1 MKRNFTKVFAVL
13 LSLTFVLGFMAAAVP
28 VSAAQETLTF
38 EAESTAYKAYKTD
51 GSELTGAA
59 KSGVKYNGSDE
70 TADCIHFTNGDLA
83 SISYTLNVEQAGK
96 YNLTV
101 AYRLNWNYYAK
112 GTISVNGMET
122 EYTYSTKSTTAND
135 DKDNNRVSIV
145 AFGEVELSEGD
156 NVITL
161 NVTEKAS
168 DASKTQIMLDKF
180 VLEATELYEEGT
192 DILLRTN
199 KTEYIEGEPVIVN
212 AIGSGK
218 DWVGIYTP
226 DGTQSLYWDYVENHG
241 SGVDFSIFVWGNKAN
256 NAPARLEAGT
266 YIVRLMPNDQTDL
279 SLALAE
285 IEITIVEATADQLL
299 SVNKTEFAVGE
310 AINVTALGYCKD
322 WVGIYL
328 PGEEHSLYWEY
339 VATVG
344 AGKAFDITTESQK
357 NDNVPEKLLAGNYV
371 IRLMPNDTSDLSQAL
386 AEIEIS
392 IVNKY
397 ETETTPFVATDSNGD
412 VIATSNEKGTWAWNL
427 KFNKAGI
434 SGPISGELA
443 YFRSGGIGGKIDF
456 TVNVDNAGY
465 YELDWAFRPHDA
477 SYCTVQFY
485 VNGEKVGE
493 PISQKNGDIIAD
505 EANKA
510 SVMRTVTVGG
520 ADFVAGEN
528 TITVELVA
536 AKDDGDMTKT
546 GFASDYF
553 LLTPAVKPAEI
564 VSGSNNEHKLGT
576 EDGVDI
582 VVSVAPEAVNQV
594 KIGDTVLTKDTD
606 YTVEATEE
614 GAKISI
620 KASALEALAAKK
632 HTVTVATEAGEVT
645 ASVKV
650 VNVAETGDATLALV
664 LLAAALLT
672 LSFCVV
678 NKKRVSVR

>member
-1 MKRNFTKVFAVL
+1 MMIYRGCRVLWQQALKFRKSRLTYGAQRSELAQELLFPLWTDPGNAVQFRVTEPLAAQLTVIGDGEAMGLLLDISDKREYRLVRFDPDL
-13 LSLTFVLGFMAAAVP
+13 LPGRGHECPCPVP
-28 VSAAQETLTF
+28 VILYH
-38 EAESTAYKAYKTD
+38 AEY
-51 GSELTGAA
+51 
-59 KSGVKYNGSDE
+59 
-70 TADCIHFTNGDLA
+70 GDIEFQL
-83 SISYTLNVEQAGK
+83 LQHPHRNVCMG
-96 YNLTV
+96 
-101 AYRLNWNYYAK
+101 
-112 GTISVNGMET
+112 
-122 EYTYSTKSTTAND
+122 
-135 DKDNNRVSIV
+135 
-145 AFGEVELSEGD
+145 
-156 NVITL
+156 
-161 NVTEKAS
+161 
-168 DASKTQIMLDKF
+168 DASVD
-180 VLEATELYEEGT
+180 
-192 DILLRTN
+192 D
-199 KTEYIEGEPVIVN
+199 
-212 AIGSGK
+212 
-218 DWVGIYTP
+218 
-226 DGTQSLYWDYVENHG
+226 
-241 SGVDFSIFVWGNKAN
+241 VDFSIFVWGNKAN

-328 PGEEHSLYWEY
+328 PGDEHSLYWEY

-443 YFRSGGIGGKIDF
+443 YFRSGGIGGKVDF